1 MKNEKDMN
9 IANTMNIFATMTN
22 GQLISG
28 AVGRAKC
35 FSALIILLFF
45 VCTAYA
51 QDNYTVIVSCPV
63 TKVATLGYYSSESY
77 RFNRAHHVESH
88 SSSASYASA
97 SYITTAIKARF
108 STSSNRIQ
116 PGNDTWTSSVSTTR
130 SIGFANFNIGVVPSC
145 MNVDGATMLWKNAN
159 SSSHWFTVYGVSAFP
174 TSANTNY
181 LSTYLSV
188 ATLYGTINTNV
199 SYVVSTPLASSAF
212 KPYNSYTTSGYG
224 TPHSMGM
231 WNTGTYT
238 DSFYTRKTLSSV
250 SSSES
255 VDAFSSTFF
264 YSFYHDLTR
273 ARANNVTSMGMMFW
287 MYTYA
292 SSAMQYY
299 LDIPSNSLTLNIQ
312 YAAPWSCVLS
322 LSVRPNTSSVCANDG
337 VFTLSASQNYNTNYF
352 SLSPTSWRWYSATAS
367 TGPYSEMGGTN
378 ASTYAVTA
386 PSNTGSVWYR
396 YSQSVNFVSNSTL
409 TTVSNSYSITYCNPG
424 SIYVSQCCMPLG
436 SNPTFSATQVSDRS
450 VTLRWSGMSQM
461 SYVDHFVIRYGTE
474 GGVSFEEI
482 IVPGSATSTTI
493 NELTNGHT
501 YYFQIQAISN
511 SSDYCDTPL
520 STKVPL
526 TPECNE

>member
-1 MKNEKDMN
+1 MMKNETDIN
-9 IANTMNIFATMTN
+9 IKNTEKRIGSITN
-22 GQLISG
+22 DKKTINMCGLASCFV
-28 AVGRAKC
+28 ALNLLVFLFVGTL
-35 FSALIILLFF
+35 S
-45 VCTAYA
+45 A

-108 STSSNRIQ
+108 STSSSRIQ

-264 YSFYHDLTR
+264 YSFYHDLTK

-299 LDIPSNSLTLNIQ
+299 LDIPSNSLTLKVQ

-337 VFTLSASQNYNTNYF
+337 VFTLSASQSYNTNYF

-367 TGPYSEMGGTN
+367 SGPYNEMGGTT

-396 YSQSVNFVSNSTL
+396 FSQSVRFVSNSTL
-409 TTVSNSYSITYCNPG
+409 TTLSNSYSISYCNPG

-436 SNPTFSATQVSDRS
+436 SNPTFSGTQVSDRS
-450 VTLRWSGMSQM
+450 VTLTWNGMGSN
-461 SYVDHFVIRYGTE
+461 VDHFVIRYGTE
-474 GGVSFEEI
+474 GGVGFEEI
-482 IVPGSATSTTI
+482 SVSGSATSTTI

-501 YYFQIQAISN
+501 YYFQIQAISS

-526 TPECNE
+526 TPVCNE